1 MIDPGRDSE
10 PEFAVMVESRTEF
23 CIESRIESLMESRI
37 ESRAGT
43 TVRPEL
49 VVRML
54 QRRFCAA
61 AFMLACC
68 CCMLGPMGGSGARD
82 VV

>member
-1 MIDPGRDSE
+1 MIEPGRDSV
-10 PEFAVMVESRTEF
+10 PEFPEVVMVESRTE
-23 CIESRIESLMESRI
+23 SRMESLMESRI

-49 VVRML
+49 VVLIL

-61 AFMLACC
+61 AFMPAC
-68 CCMLGPMGGSGARD
+68 CCMLGPIGGSGTREI
-82 VV
+82 V